1 MAQLKAD
8 AQGRVRGVFRIPAGV
23 PAGSKSVGFTGGG
36 GSRGEAVF
44 VGQGSLTTQTLRQ
57 VTNVTTWYYD
67 PLAQTFSLTRNVQLA
82 GADLWFTARK
92 TQVRVQI
99 REVSNGVPSRT
110 ILAERV
116 LEPEDIVVGGGGHTR
131 ILFDAPLSLT
141 AGTEYAL
148 VVLCDDPVT
157 KLSIAEMGKYD
168 KTRAQWVT
176 AQPYAV
182 GVLLSSSNAS
192 TWTPHQD
199 RDLSF
204 RLLEARYRDAA
215 PHTLDMGGV
224 SLSGA
229 TDVLLMGLSDIPTAQ
244 CRLEYDI
251 TLPDGSRQTVA
262 EGQAL
267 TLAAPQSGTVAVR
280 ATLHGDASASPV
292 LWPGCQLLAG
302 RVGTS
307 GTYCTRAVTA
317 RAATSASLIYDA
329 VIPSGASV
337 TPEIQ
342 IDGGDWAA
350 LDNAGSTRGDDGAV
364 EFRWRKSLSGA
375 QLVRVRLTLR
385 GTSQARPI
393 VRNVRLLA
401 VQ

>member
-199 RDLSF
+199 RDLAF

>member
-199 RDLSF
+199 RDLAF

-342 IDGGDWAA
+342 LDGGDWAA

>member
-199 RDLSF
+199 RDLAF

-244 CRLEYDI
+244 CRLEYDL

-317 RAATSASLIYDA
+317 RNATSASLIYDA

>member
-199 RDLSF
+199 RDLAF

-364 EFRWRKSLSGA
+364 EFRWRKNLSGA

>member
-182 GVLLSSSNAS
+182 GGLLSSSNAS

-199 RDLSF
+199 RDLAF

-385 GTSQARPI
+385 GRSQARPI

>member
-148 VVLCDDPVT
+148 VVLFDDPLT

-199 RDLSF
+199 RDLAF

-317 RAATSASLIYDA
+317 RNATSASLIYDA

>member
-199 RDLSF
+199 RDLAF

-385 GTSQARPI
+385 GTSQARPN

>member
-199 RDLSF
+199 RDLAF

-317 RAATSASLIYDA
+317 RNATSASLIYDA

>member
-199 RDLSF
+199 RDLAF

-385 GTSQARPI
+385 GRSQARPI

>member
-1 MAQLKAD
+1 MATVTAD

-23 PAGSKSVGFTGGG
+23 PAGSKAVSFTGGG

-44 VGQGSLTTQTLRQ
+44 VGQGSLTTQTMRQ

-67 PLAQTFSLTRNVQLA
+67 PLAQTFALTRNAQLA

-99 REVSNGVPSRT
+99 REVSNGVPTRT

-131 ILFDAPLSLT
+131 VLFDAPLSLT

-157 KLSIAEMGKYD
+157 TLAIAEMGKYD
-168 KTRAQWVT
+168 RTRAQWVT

-199 RDLSF
+199 RDLAF

-224 SLSGA
+224 HVSGA

-244 CRLEYDI
+244 CRLEYEL

-267 TLAAPQSGTVAVR
+267 ALAAPQSGTVAVR
-280 ATLHGDASASPV
+280 ATLHGDAAASPI

-302 RVGTS
+302 RVGTT

-317 RAATSASLIYDA
+317 RDATSASLIYDA

-337 TPEIQ
+337 TPEIR
-342 IDGGDWAA
+342 IDDGDWAA
-350 LDNAGSTRGDDGAV
+350 LEDAGSTRGDDGAV
-364 EFRWRKSLSGA
+364 EFRFRKSLGGA
-375 QLVRVRLTLR
+375 QRIRVRLTLR
-385 GTSQARPI
+385 GTSQARPV